1 MPYDCDNVLGAIME
15 DYRALADA
23 VASEIAAGR
32 LRSGERLPTQRR
44 FARDRG
50 IAVSTASRTY
60 AELGRRGL
68 VTGEVG
74 RGTFVRAAPPLPGPF
89 LAEQRTARG
98 VDLELNFPV
107 LDGQA
112 ELLAPALSGLLR
124 PEGLQAALRA
134 GGAAGT
140 AAARAATAA
149 LLTCDG
155 WAPHPEQVLFTGNG
169 RQAIA
174 AAIGALVPVGGRLGV
189 EALTYPVARTI
200 AARIGVDLVPLPMD
214 SDGML
219 PGAVRAAGR
228 LDAIFVQP
236 TMHNP
241 LGTTMPVRRR
251 AELAAVLAERD
262 IPAVEDRIYSFL
274 RENPPPLA
282 AYAPERTVVVDS
294 LSKRVAPGCSLGFV
308 VPPVGRH
315 ERVRAAI
322 RAGGWMAQSLPL
334 EAATR
339 WMADGVVTRIQ
350 TAKRADA
357 AQRQELVAQRLA
369 GFAVRG
375 DPAAYHCWWELPAPW
390 RAETFVAAAAR
401 RGIAVTPAAAYA
413 AGAGHAPSA
422 VRLALA
428 TPPLDVLAGALEVLA
443 GLGRGAP
450 GDDGTE

>member
-1 MPYDCDNVLGAIME
+1 MQ
-15 DYRALADA
+15 DYRVLADA
-23 VASEIAAGR
+23 VAADITAGR
-32 LRSGERLPTQRR
+32 LRAGERLPTQRR
-44 FARDRG
+44 FARDRRV
-50 IAVSTASRTY
+50 AVSTASRVY
-60 AELGRRGL
+60 AELSRRGL

-74 RGTFVRAAPPLPGPF
+74 RGTFVRAAPPMPGPA
-89 LAEQRTARG
+89 LAEQRPGT
-98 VDLELNFPV
+98 VDLEMNFPI

-124 PEGLQAALRA
+124 VDGLRA
-134 GGAAGT
+134 GLSPGSAAGT
-140 AAARAATAA
+140 EAARRAAAATLA
-149 LLTCDG
+149 CEG
-155 WAPHPEQVLFTGNG
+155 WTPLPEQVLFAGNG

-200 AARIGVDLVPLPMD
+200 AARLGVEVVPLPVD
-214 SDGML
+214 ADGL
-219 PGAVRAAGR
+219 QPDAVRAAGR
-228 LDAIFVQP
+228 LDAVFLQP

-241 LGTTMPVRRR
+241 LGVTMPVSRRR
-251 AELAAVLAERD
+251 ELAEVLAD
-262 IPAVEDRIYSFL
+262 HDVPAIEDRIYSFL
-274 RENPPPLA
+274 RDDPPPLA
-282 AYAPERTVVVDS
+282 AFAPEHTVVVDS

-308 VPPVGRH
+308 VPPMDRH
-315 ERVRAAI
+315 QRVRAAI
-322 RAGGWMAQSLPL
+322 RAGGWLAQMFAV

-339 WMADGVVTRIQ
+339 WMADGVVAEIQ
-350 TAKRADA
+350 RAKRVDA
-357 AQRQELVAQRLA
+357 AQRQALVAERLS
-369 GFAVRG
+369 GFSVRA

-401 RGIAVTPAAAYA
+401 RGIAVTPAASYA

-428 TPPLDVLAGALEVLA
+428 TPPLDTLAAALDVLA

>member
-1 MPYDCDNVLGAIME
+1 ME
-15 DYRALADA
+15 DYRVLADV
-23 VASEIAAGR
+23 VAGDIAAGR
-32 LRSGERLPTQRR
+32 LRPGERLPTQRR

-60 AELGRRGL
+60 AELSRRGL

-74 RGTFVRAAPPLPGPF
+74 RGTFVRAAPPAPAPA
-89 LAEQRTARG
+89 LAEHRPTP

-124 PEGLQAALRA
+124 ADGLQASLAA
-134 GGAAGT
+134 GGASGT
-140 AAARAATAA
+140 AAARRAAAA
-149 LLTCDG
+149 MLACEG
-155 WAPHPEQVLFTGNG
+155 WAPQAEQVLFAGNG
-169 RQAIA
+169 RQSIA

-200 AARIGVDLVPLPMD
+200 AARLGVDLVPLPMD
-214 SDGML
+214 ADGLL

-236 TMHNP
+236 TLHNP
-241 LGTTMPVRRR
+241 LGTTMPVHRR
-251 AELAAVLAERD
+251 AQLAEALAEVD
-262 IPAVEDRIYSFL
+262 VPAIEDRIYSFL
-274 RENPPPLA
+274 RDGPPPLA
-282 AYAPERTVVVDS
+282 AFAPERTVVVDS
-294 LSKRVAPGCSLGFV
+294 LSKRVAPGFTLGFV
-308 VPPVGRH
+308 VPPPERH
-315 ERVRAAI
+315 ARARAAI
-322 RAGGWMAQSLPL
+322 RAGGWMAQTVAV

-339 WMADGVVTRIQ
+339 WMADGVVARIQ
-350 TAKRADA
+350 LAKRADA

-375 DPAAYHCWWELPAPW
+375 DPAAYHCWWELPAAW

-413 AGAGHAPSA
+413 VGAGRAPSA

-428 TPPLDVLAGALEVLA
+428 TPPLGTLAAALDVLA

>member
-1 MPYDCDNVLGAIME
+1 VE

-23 VASEIAAGR
+23 IAADIAAGR
-32 LRSGERLPTQRR
+32 LRSGDRLPTQRR

-60 AELGRRGL
+60 AELVKRGL

-74 RGTFVRAAPPLPGPF
+74 RGTFVRAAPPPPGPA
-89 LAEQRTARG
+89 LVEPPGTAI
-98 VDLELNFPV
+98 DLELNFPV

-112 ELLAPALSGLLR
+112 EMLAPALAGLLR
-124 PEGLQAALRA
+124 PDTLKAGLRI
-134 GGAAGT
+134 GGATGT
-140 AAARAATAA
+140 AAARSAAAT
-149 LLTCDG
+149 LLACDG
-155 WAPHPEQVLFTGNG
+155 WAPQPEQMLFTGNG

-189 EALTYPVARTI
+189 EVLTYPVARTI
-200 AARIGVDLVPLPMD
+200 AARLGVNVVPLPMD
-214 SDGML
+214 VDGLL

-236 TMHNP
+236 TLHNP
-241 LGTTMPVRRR
+241 LGTTMPVSRR
-251 AELAAVLAERD
+251 EQLADVLAEHD
-262 IPAVEDRIYSFL
+262 ICAIEDRIYSFL
-274 RENPPPLA
+274 REDPPPLA

-308 VPPVGRH
+308 LPPAGRR
-315 ERVRAAI
+315 EPVRSAI
-322 RAGGWMAQSLPL
+322 RAGGWMAQTFAM

-339 WMADGVVTRIQ
+339 WMADGVVERIQ

-357 AQRQELVAQRLA
+357 ARRQALVAGRLA

-428 TPPLDVLAGALEVLA
+428 TPPLETLVAALDVLAA
-443 GLGRGAP
+443 LGRGAP